1 MNTVTLDLNN
11 FIILCHTLQSGSN
24 IEQELQAQ
32 AEKCL
37 KHQQMIAGLKS
48 ELQLLRGGSG
58 DQFNLQKQ
66 VP

>member
-1 MNTVTLDLNN
+1 MQT
-11 FIILCHTLQSGSN
+11 GSN

-58 DQFNLQKQ
+58 DYHFNLQQQ
-66 VP
+66 VLDEVTYIIFFL